1 VRTFRVEQL
10 AAACGVSVDTVRYYQ
25 SRDLL
30 PPPRREGR
38 IAVYDEEHAVR
49 LREIRALQAK
59 GLSLA
64 VIARALRGD
73 LDRADRDLAAAVAA
87 ARGESEET
95 ITLEELAERSGAPL
109 GLLRA
114 VEPEAL
120 RLSRRV
126 DGEDRYTASDV
137 EFVRLAMRLLQTGLP
152 LDELLDLAKDHH
164 AAVAALA
171 ERAVDLFDR
180 HVREPLREGEGADAA
195 GERVV
200 EAFGELLPAVT
211 ALVAHHFR
219 RVLLSAAEERLER
232 PAPEPAPASARRRR
246 SPAAS

>member
-1 VRTFRVEQL
+1 VKTYRVEQL
-10 AAACGVSVDTVRYYQ
+10 AAACDVSVDTIRYYQ

-30 PPPRREGR
+30 PPPERQGR
-38 IAVYDEEHAVR
+38 VAVYGAEHAAR
-49 LREIRALQAK
+49 IREIRGLKAK

-64 VIARALRGD
+64 VIARVVRGD
-73 LDRADRDLAAAVAA
+73 LDRADRDLAAAVAS
-87 ARGESEET
+87 ARGETDEL

-114 VEPEAL
+114 VEPAGL
-120 RLSRRV
+120 NLSRRV

-152 LDELLDLAKDHH
+152 LDELLELARDHH
-164 AAVAALA
+164 AATVGLA

-180 HVREPLREGEGADAA
+180 HVREPLKDEASGEAS

-200 EAFGELLPAVT
+200 EAFRELLPAVT
-211 ALVAHHFR
+211 ALVSHHFR

-232 PAPEPAPASARRRR
+232 RR
-246 SPAAS
+246 SAEAS